1 MKDLRIPHNYNDPL
15 ATPLSF
21 DVSSLSTAIC
31 PVRVMLSKH
40 AEVITLL
47 PNSVT
52 QERGSVVH
60 GVLKERDTS
69 SLDAIECRQLIDE
82 IVSRRCYPK
91 TNPNSVMV
99 GDRFE
104 QFFSLSEWNK
114 RASWILKLNTEQYNY
129 PKFVRRSSTSNRQGS
144 LDREILEDQ
153 LPSPGPEA
161 WVASRKL
168 KLKGKID
175 QVVMDPDGSWQLIE
189 YKTRNIF
196 TPDGQFCESTK
207 AQLLFYALIVRQ
219 LSPNDS
225 IKLIAYGR
233 ESIPFEFAFDSKA
246 ELEAKELYE
255 RQVALFPSDSTIC
268 VQRDAKPS
276 SECKSCQSRPC
287 CPAYHDW
294 AQQCWGDEEK
304 SDDCPLDT
312 WGVVTDVRSVN
323 GYPNGLVYLEDATGR
338 NVLLRYLHP
347 QVVKEPLISGMKIWC
362 YEMKTDARSKLHPR
376 DFFHHRQD
384 PKKVYESAVASRIYY
399 SV

>member
-1 MKDLRIPHNYNDPL
+1 
-15 ATPLSF
+15 
-21 DVSSLSTAIC
+21 
-31 PVRVMLSKH
+31 MLSKQ
-40 AEVITLL
+40 AEVNTLL
-47 PNSVT
+47 PNSVA

-60 GVLKERDTS
+60 DVLKERDTS
-69 SLDAIECRQLIDE
+69 SFDAIECRQLIDE
-82 IVSRRCYPK
+82 IVIRRCYPG

-99 GDRFE
+99 GDQFKH
-104 QFFSLSEWNK
+104 FFSLSEWNK
-114 RASWILKLNTEQYNY
+114 RASWILKLNTEHCYY
-129 PKFVRRSSTSNRQGS
+129 PNIVRRSGTSNRNGS
-144 LDREILEDQ
+144 FDREVLEDQ

-161 WVASRKL
+161 WVASRTL

-175 QVVMDPDGSWQLIE
+175 HVVVDSDGSWQLIE

-196 TPDGQFCESTK
+196 TPDGKFCESTR
-207 AQLLFYALIVRQ
+207 AQLLFYALIIRQ
-219 LSPNDS
+219 LRPNDS
-225 IKLIAYGR
+225 IKLIAHGR
-233 ESIPFEFAFDSKA
+233 ESKPFKFAFDSKA

-255 RQVALFPSDSTIC
+255 RQVSLFFSDSNSS

-276 SECKSCQSRPC
+276 SECRSCQSRPC

-294 AQQCWGDEEK
+294 AQQCWVDEEK
-304 SDDCPLDT
+304 ANDCPLDI
-312 WGVVTDVRSVN
+312 WGVVTNVRSVN
-323 GYPNGLVYLEDATGR
+323 GYPNGLVYLEDSMGR

-362 YEMKTDARSKLHPR
+362 YEMKTDANPKLHPR